1 VRIRLLGGLDV
12 EHEGEPVTITGTMQ
26 LAVLFRLAVDA
37 GSAVGYR
44 AIAEDVWS
52 MDAPDNSRAALQ
64 SIVSRL
70 RSQLPPGSI
79 ESTPG
84 GYRLA
89 VARTDVDALAFTDLV
104 ATACRTTDPGQQ
116 RELAERALALW
127 TGEPWIPGDSFDWF
141 ERDLRRDHASAVALR
156 PTAAPLS
163 HSIPTPL
170 TALVGRQPEL
180 ESIAQQLAHN
190 RLVTIVGAGG
200 AGKTRLAIE
209 AARATPGAILVEL
222 APVGATELYGAV
234 AAALGRE
241 VRTTDSA
248 EQVGSRDRIL
258 ESLFGREAL
267 LLLDNCEHVIDAV
280 ARLAADLLGALP
292 QLRILTTSREPLGVP
307 GEAFVSLGPLA
318 HPSGA
323 ALAAATPTELR
334 AFDAVELFRQRAH
347 AASGSEP
354 TDTQL
359 ITAARITARLDGL
372 PLAIE
377 LAAAKLRTMTPEE
390 VLAGLDDR
398 FALLT
403 GGFRTALPRHQ
414 TLRAMIDW
422 SWSLL
427 SVDERVA
434 LSRIAVFPAGV
445 GVRDA
450 DQVARSMGVAAASV
464 FDALVERSLLQRSRG
479 RYRALETIREYGIER
494 LAEAAELADARAAQA
509 RSTAER
515 AVRYDAMLR
524 RDTVREAI
532 DWFDSED
539 DNIAAALRYG
549 TEAGLGEDTIRL
561 ATASAWYWTIRDRS
575 DDAQHWFMQ
584 LIPLAESTVSPEARL
599 LRAIA
604 PIMARMMAQA
614 DPQAGVEYSDAFAAE
629 LDDLDAAAVG
639 ANELVQVLPPLIR
652 AFAVVGEGG
661 AWMVRARLPRG
672 EDLGLAPWPTALL
685 HVVRAAMA
693 HNRGDLEELGD
704 ESLIA
709 VEQFE
714 AIGDV
719 WGLALAQQMRA
730 EWLMTAARLDEAFAL
745 TEVSTVN
752 MRRITTS
759 WDLAQQQG
767 LAITIMIRQ
776 GRRVEAR
783 ERLAE
788 LLEEAQLAGNGRA
801 VVQAHIT
808 ATQVA
813 LADRD
818 LAALRTHVAAFDALD
833 DAWPNIPPQLIAW
846 AEAARAGM
854 HLLEGDV
861 EKAESAL
868 RTAVD
873 SATASHDRPV
883 IGMVAVALG
892 ALSVERGDYAGALR
906 AVDLATAITGYY
918 DARSPQVLEIE
929 RAAADHDVKRAGAE
943 APTRQDAIESLDQIL
958 RR

>member
-1 VRIRLLGGLDV
+1 MRIRLLGGLDV
-12 EHEGEPVTITGTMQ
+12 EHEGEPLTVTGAMQ

-44 AIAEDVWS
+44 AIAEDVWPI
-52 MDAPDNSRAALQ
+52 DPPENSRAALQ

-70 RSQLPPGSI
+70 RSQLPPGAI

-84 GYRLA
+84 GYRLT
-89 VARTDVDALAFTDLV
+89 VARTDVDALVFTDLV
-104 ATACRTTDPGQQ
+104 ATASRTTDLREQ
-116 RELAERALALW
+116 RALAEDALALW
-127 TGEPWIPGDSFDWF
+127 TGEPWTPADSFDWF
-141 ERDLRRDHASAVALR
+141 ERDLRRDHATARKLRGAVG
-156 PTAAPLS
+156 P
-163 HSIPTPL
+163 HSSTIPTPL
-170 TALVGRQPEL
+170 TALVGREPEL
-180 ESIAQQLAHN
+180 ASIVEQLAQS
-190 RLVTIVGAGG
+190 RLVTIVGSGG

-209 AARATPGAILVEL
+209 AARAVPGATLIEL
-222 APVGATELYGAV
+222 APVGSSEVYAAV

-248 EQVGSRDRIL
+248 EQVGSRERIL

-267 LLLDNCEHVIDAV
+267 LVLDNCEHVIEAV

-307 GEAFVSLGPLA
+307 GEAFVTLGPLA

-323 ALAAATPTELR
+323 ALTAATPAELR
-334 AFDAVELFRQRAH
+334 SFDAVELFRQRAH
-347 AASGSEP
+347 AATGSEP
-354 TDTQL
+354 TDAEL
-359 ITAARITARLDGL
+359 VTAARIAARLDGL

-427 SVDERVA
+427 SDDERVA
-434 LSRIAVFPAGV
+434 LARIAVFPAGV

-450 DQVARSMGVAAASV
+450 EQVARSMGVAAASV

-494 LAEAAELADARAAQA
+494 LAEAGELADARAAQA
-509 RSTAER
+509 RSIAER
-515 AVRYDAMLR
+515 ATRYDAMLR
-524 RDTVREAI
+524 RSTVREAI

-539 DNIAAALRYG
+539 DNIASALRYG
-549 TEAGLGEDTIRL
+549 TEAGLGEEAIRL
-561 ATASAWYWTIRDRS
+561 ATSSAWYWTIRDRGE
-575 DDAQHWFMQ
+575 DAQHWF
-584 LIPLAESTVSPEARL
+584 LRLFPLAETTDTTEAQL

-604 PIMARMMAQA
+604 PIVARVTTGD
-614 DPQAGVEYSDAFAAE
+614 DPMNGVEYSDEFEAE
-629 LDDLDAAAVG
+629 LLALEAVDSSE
-639 ANELVQVLPPLIR
+639 NELLQVLPPLIR
-652 AFAVVGEGG
+652 AFAVAGQEGG
-661 AWMVRARLPRG
+661 WMVRARPPRG
-672 EDLGLAPWPTALL
+672 EDLGLAPWSTALL

-693 HNRGDLEELGD
+693 HNRGELDELGA

-714 AIGDV
+714 QIGDV

-730 EWLMTAARLDEAFAL
+730 EWLMTAGRLDEAFAM
-745 TEVSTVN
+745 TEVSTDN

-767 LAITIMIRQ
+767 LAITVMIRQ

-783 ERLAE
+783 ERLAA
-788 LLEEAQLAGNGRA
+788 LLDEARLTGNGRA
-801 VVQAHIT
+801 LVQAHIT
-808 ATQVA
+808 GTQVA

-818 LAALRTHVAAFDALD
+818 LRALTTHVAAFDSLD
-833 DAWPNIPPQLIAW
+833 DAWPSMPPQLNAW

-854 HLLEGDV
+854 YLLDGDL
-861 EKAESAL
+861 ERAETAL
-868 RTAVD
+868 RIAVD
-873 SATASHDRPV
+873 AALASHDRPV
-883 IGMVAVALG
+883 IGMVAIALG
-892 ALSVERGDYAGALR
+892 TLAVERGDYSGALR
-906 AVDLATAITGYY
+906 AVELATAITGYY
-918 DARSPQVLEIE
+918 DASSPQVLEIE
-929 RAAADHDVKRAGAE
+929 RAAAEHDVKRAGAE
-943 APTRQDAIESLDQIL
+943 APTRQAAIESLAQIL